1 MAAER
6 PRGSTPRPVIGK
18 AGRYTVFITP
28 PPASKP
34 SEAPR
39 AESARPAKASPLLVD
54 ALHSP
59 LPVQVPPKQFDKVD
73 ANSSGSVFGFFWD
86 AIARVQDAHSSLDE
100 HLADWFGL
108 NQSKYQWAL
117 NDYYGNNGKICGS
130 ACSRKCIAAY
140 AKEP

>member
-1 MAAER
+1 MAAQR
-6 PRGSTPRPVIGK
+6 PRESTPRPVIGK

-39 AESARPAKASPLLVD
+39 AESVRPAKTSPLLVD
-54 ALHSP
+54 VLHSP

-86 AIARVQDAHSSLDE
+86 AIARVQDGT
-100 HLADWFGL
+100 FFRF
-108 NQSKYQWAL
+108 
-117 NDYYGNNGKICGS
+117 S
-130 ACSRKCIAAY
+130 A
-140 AKEP
+140 